1 MNEGLF
7 RKKSMEKISSPEQ
20 LDEYIKVSNPSVWML
35 LFCIIILLLGICV
48 WGIFGRFDTTLAT
61 SVISRDGKTV
71 CYVKEEN
78 KADITEGMTVRIGK
92 TKYPITMVLSEP
104 VQVTGDFDA
113 YALHIGG
120 LQTGEWVYE
129 IVIDAELN
137 DGIYE
142 AEIITESI
150 APMSFLFNVG

>member
-61 SVISRDGKTV
+61 SVISRYYGRNDCSDWK
-71 CYVKEEN
+71 N
-78 KADITEGMTVRIGK
+78 
-92 TKYPITMVLSEP
+92 
-104 VQVTGDFDA
+104 
-113 YALHIGG
+113 
-120 LQTGEWVYE
+120 E
-129 IVIDAELN
+129 ISDN
-137 DGIYE
+137 NGI
-142 AEIITESI
+142 
-150 APMSFLFNVG
+150 V